1 MKQTWN
7 EWVERSFE
15 QAASTS
21 KEESVK
27 KGKVSFHRKA
37 LVAAGII
44 SIPAV
49 LTGCTDEDPTAYDEC
64 KYQEQQ
70 DNQVYYC
77 DDDDADFYKKKGY
90 SSKYSA
96 ISKSSPAY
104 NSIVS
109 KGGFGSGSGGSYGG

>member
-7 EWVERSFE
+7 EWVERSFAK
-15 QAASTS
+15 AADST
-21 KEESVK
+21 EAPVK
-27 KGKVSFHRKA
+27 LANIPFHRKA
-37 LVAAGII
+37 LAVAGII

-49 LTGCTDEDPTAYDEC
+49 LSGCAEEEPTAYDEC

-90 SSKYSA
+90 KNKYSL

-104 NSIVS
+104 NKIVS
-109 KGGFGSGSGGSYGG
+109 SRGGFGSGSGGSYGG